1 MINVITT
8 IVEVA
13 GASLIIYGVYTL
25 NESLAYIV
33 AGAFL
38 IVGSY
43 LISTR
48 VYLIKKKIEMQLQ
61 AI

>member
-8 IVEVA
+8 IVEVL
-13 GASLIIYGVYTL
+13 GASLIIYGVYTF
-25 NESLAYIV
+25 NTSLAFIV

-43 LISTR
+43 L
-48 VYLIKKKIEMQLQ
+48 VKIGR
-61 AI
+61 AHV